1 MLLFDED
8 FNLYETSKAESKLLL
23 GKCQVFRISNLNIDS
38 TKASF
43 YHMDFT
49 TWKRTHSMKHAQI
62 SEKCAGFQD
71 SIRITKVD
79 ASGGTLLR
87 GLAECVNN

>member
-1 MLLFDED
+1 
-8 FNLYETSKAESKLLL
+8 
-23 GKCQVFRISNLNIDS
+23 
-38 TKASF
+38 
-43 YHMDFT
+43 
-49 TWKRTHSMKHAQI
+49 MKHAQI